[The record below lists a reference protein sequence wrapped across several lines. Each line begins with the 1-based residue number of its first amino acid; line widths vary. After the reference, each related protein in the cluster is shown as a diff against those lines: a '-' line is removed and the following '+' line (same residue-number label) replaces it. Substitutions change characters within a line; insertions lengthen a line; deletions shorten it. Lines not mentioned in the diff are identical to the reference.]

1 MRHVTGAFSITD
13 DEDERPDFVVVWA
26 EQAVLHVGVLSSP
39 HGPGVCG
46 LPCPG
51 FFFRTTI

>member
-1 MRHVTGAFSITD
+1 MTGAFSITD

-39 HGPGVCG
+39 HGPGVCC